1 MIKAFYYI
9 KESLL
14 LKLKMVTFSLS
25 YVFTE
30 LTQQGFFHYDKVVCM
45 AESGQAKK
53 HVFCSDGTV
62 AGKGCKTLACASE
75 VLVE

>member
-1 MIKAFYYI
+1 
-9 KESLL
+9 
-14 LKLKMVTFSLS
+14 MVTFSLS

-53 HVFCSDGTV
+53 HVFGVDGMV
-62 AGKGCKTLACASE
+62 AGNGRQTLACASE
-75 VLVE
+75 VLV